1 MKRLIKFMMLA
12 CTLTLVACSN
22 QAPYQNKSLSPTER
36 AADLVSRLTLE
47 EKITLMQNN
56 SSAVKRLGI
65 KPYEWWN
72 EALHGVARN
81 GLATVY
87 PQAIGMGASFNDT
100 LLYQVFTSISDE
112 ARVKYRQARE
122 AGNYKRYTGLT
133 FWTPN
138 INIFRDPRWGRGQET
153 YGEDPYLTSRMGLSV
168 VNGLQ
173 GPQNTKYNK
182 THACAKHYAVHSGP
196 ECILHPLQTLDSSLI
211 SVKSPV
217 ADHTQHVHYLSEHY

>member
-1 MKRLIKFMMLA
+1 MKRLIKFMMLV

-182 THACAKHYAVHSGP
+182 
-196 ECILHPLQTLDSSLI
+196 LHKINT
-211 SVKSPV
+211 
-217 ADHTQHVHYLSEHY
+217 